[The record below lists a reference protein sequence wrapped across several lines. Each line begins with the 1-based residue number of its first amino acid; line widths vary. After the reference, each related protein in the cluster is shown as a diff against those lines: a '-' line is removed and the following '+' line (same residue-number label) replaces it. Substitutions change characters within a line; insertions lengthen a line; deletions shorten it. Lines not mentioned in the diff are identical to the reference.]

1 PSYSGIR
8 SSFAESAAVINQ
20 SLLWFVLDLESL
32 CKLKKILFTQTIL
45 HSLCGA
51 SDFYALHHHSS
62 LLTSN

>member
-45 HSLCGA
+45 HSRFDL
-51 SDFYALHHHSS
+51 
-62 LLTSN
+62 SNHCPPNRE